1 LPDGATSGIVPLL
14 MSIRTILVRAPRE
27 TIMKLLS
34 VFFLAAILC
43 APSAHSQARPEQGGR
58 ELQVWTSGGGSVFG
72 GTSGTAI
79 WNIGVR
85 YGFVLTKPH
94 GPGPLRGTF
103 EYAIDAVPAVLVFQ
117 PAKTAYGA
125 SFDPVVLKWNFEAD
139 RRVVPYVE
147 LAGGVLFTNQ
157 TVPTGTSRVN
167 FTPQAAVGLHILH
180 RRFNWSVELRY
191 EHISNAGLTSSNPGV
206 NTIQGRI
213 GIGIFTRGHH
223 TDHRP

>member
-1 LPDGATSGIVPLL
+1 
-14 MSIRTILVRAPRE
+14 M
-27 TIMKLLS
+27 
-34 VFFLAAILC
+34 LC
-43 APSAHSQARPEQGGR
+43 ASAAFAQARPEEGGH
-58 ELQVWTSGGGSVFG
+58 ELQVWTSGGSSVFG
-72 GTSGTAI
+72 GESGTGV

-103 EYAIDAVPAVLVFQ
+103 EYAVDAVPAFFIFQ

-125 SFDPVVLKWNFEAD
+125 SFDPVVLKWNFESD
-139 RRVVPYVE
+139 LRVVPYAE

-157 TVPTGTSRVN
+157 TVPTGTSRIN
-167 FTPQAAVGLHILH
+167 FTPQAALGLHFLH
-180 RRFNWSVELRY
+180 RRFDWSIEIRY
-191 EHISNAGLTSSNPGV
+191 EHISNAGLTSPNPGL
-206 NTIQGRI
+206 NTIQARI